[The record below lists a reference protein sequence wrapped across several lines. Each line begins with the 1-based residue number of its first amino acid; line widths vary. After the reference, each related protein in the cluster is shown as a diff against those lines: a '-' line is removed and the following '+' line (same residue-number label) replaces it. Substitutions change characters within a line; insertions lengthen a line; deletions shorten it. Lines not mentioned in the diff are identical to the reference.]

1 MQGSASIKDVLPALL
16 PELSYKNEEIRD
28 GGMASEAWFRMA
40 ESRDPE
46 EKARI
51 RSALL
56 SYCRL
61 DTYGVVRILEKF
73 REFAGC

>member
-1 MQGSASIKDVLPALL
+1 
-16 PELSYKNEEIRD
+16 
-28 GGMASEAWFRMA
+28 MA
-40 ESRDPE
+40 ESQNPE

-73 REFAGC
+73 RKFAGC